1 VPAVH
6 SCGTVSSP
14 SRRRPGDTSPD
25 NHHAGARVPTRTAGD
40 GRRSTLEGR
49 LGAGPARLPPWRTTR
64 VWHGALP
71 TPAPRRLGGA
81 AADVCNPQATCRYG
95 AGTYDGIAHRG
106 ERCQACTKS
115 AEERA
120 SEGQGTLYGTSYRAV
135 VVHSSAQDKRR
146 QQRLARD
153 IQTSY
158 STIQTAAQ
166 TAEQQEYFCRA
177 DAAAAAAR
185 IRAVRA
191 VYHRLEVTV
200 EEQPVYG
207 RGRPSLQKPRPIKA
221 MRYRLKTAMRPQTE
235 RLARLEAEAGCFV
248 LLTNVPTTGD
258 LAHSAR
264 DILTVDKDQHG
275 TEPNYLA
282 RRHKQILH
290 WLAVDHQRT
299 RGMIRSR
306 HQDLVRAL
314 PGDKGNRSHSLQTL
328 EARGLIVIG
337 RSPGGKAESL
347 WLTPE
352 GQKWA
357 SQLTGSGDEG
367 ENDVAAMGCN
377 AGNSV

>member
-1 VPAVH
+1 
-6 SCGTVSSP
+6 
-14 SRRRPGDTSPD
+14 
-25 NHHAGARVPTRTAGD
+25 
-40 GRRSTLEGR
+40 
-49 LGAGPARLPPWRTTR
+49 
-64 VWHGALP
+64 
-71 TPAPRRLGGA
+71 
-81 AADVCNPQATCRYG
+81 
-95 AGTYDGIAHRG
+95 
-106 ERCQACTKS
+106 
-115 AEERA
+115 
-120 SEGQGTLYGTSYRAV
+120 
-135 VVHSSAQDKRR
+135 
-146 QQRLARD
+146 
-153 IQTSY
+153 
-158 STIQTAAQ
+158 
-166 TAEQQEYFCRA
+166 
-177 DAAAAAAR
+177 
-185 IRAVRA
+185 
-191 VYHRLEVTV
+191 V

-207 RGRPSLQKPRPIKA
+207 RGRPSLQKPCPITA